1 MKIFRLILF
10 TLFITLVIT
19 SCTSIKPLEYR
30 GHSDF
35 TIANLTGNP
44 TIKTDI
50 QLYNPNKSG
59 IKLKSTDIT
68 VFVNAKELGNVLL
81 TEPVKIKGQSTFT
94 LPFIFTTSYPKLAA
108 VAISDLGG
116 FLKGDDVPYSVDGYF
131 IVQKFLYKKKIPFTF
146 DDKVQKANLKF

>member
-1 MKIFRLILF
+1 M
-10 TLFITLVIT
+10 LVIT

-35 TIANLTGNP
+35 TISNLSGTP

-59 IKLKSTDIT
+59 IKLKSTEIT
-68 VFVNAKELGNVLL
+68 VFVNAKELGNVIL

-94 LPFIFTTSYPKLAA
+94 LPFIFTTSY
-108 VAISDLGG
+108 
-116 FLKGDDVPYSVDGYF
+116 
-131 IVQKFLYKKKIPFTF
+131 Q
-146 DDKVQKANLKF
+146 N